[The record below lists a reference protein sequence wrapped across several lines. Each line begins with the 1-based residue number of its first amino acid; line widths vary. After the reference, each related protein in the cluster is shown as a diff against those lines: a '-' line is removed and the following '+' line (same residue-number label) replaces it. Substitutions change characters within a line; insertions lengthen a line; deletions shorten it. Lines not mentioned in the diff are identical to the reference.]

1 MEGGKGKPDFDHG
14 GPPIVAILNDD
25 GGDLL
30 ITKESWDGATSP
42 CGAPER
48 EAHFRK

>member
-30 ITKESWDGATSP
+30 ITKEGWDGATKSMWSP
-42 CGAPER
+42 RTRGP
-48 EAHFRK
+48 F